1 MSEEVV
7 ELEYVFV
14 ESGDSPTA
22 LNNQLPNTV
31 LMTTGEANF
40 TNSFLKET
48 NSPKRYMILE
58 ESEDDS

>member
-7 ELEYVFV
+7 ELEYVLV
-14 ESGDSPTA
+14 ESGVSPTA
-22 LNNQLPNTV
+22 LNNQLSNV
-31 LMTTGEANF
+31 ILMTTGEANF
-40 TNSFLKET
+40 TNSFLKES

>member
-7 ELEYVFV
+7 ELEYVLV
-14 ESGDSPTA
+14 ESGVFPTA
-22 LNNQLPNTV
+22 LNNQLSNV
-31 LMTTGEANF
+31 ILMTTGEANF
-40 TNSFLKET
+40 TNSFLKES